1 MGGMEQWPHQFW
13 YLTNNAVKGRDRL
26 ASFRGP
32 FQALTI
38 LGFGLNCLD
47 TFFSHW
53 RVVDI

>member
-38 LGFGLNCLD
+38 LGFGMVFRHL
-47 TFFSHW
+47 FFPLAYS
-53 RVVDI
+53 